1 MAGFFSSHI
10 GLITSCSFS
19 VFRNLAQLVVCVV
32 TARLGGD
39 LTLLN
44 RCGSLGIDPCKAEDT
59 CVTVEKTNAVIHPS
73 SEFTRL
79 FPSNGFCLPKELFK
93 VGDNLPRAFIK
104 FISLIKDDLGQH
116 SDLISCL
123 AKKGI
128 IPCNG
133 LCAICDNISS
143 DAYPGKI
150 SLTELCLPIR
160 IKSQYCEDIKEPTV
174 LTLCPEEVLRRAA
187 AAEII
192 STGCAADCIHE
203 PK

>member
-123 AKKGI
+123 AKT
-128 IPCNG
+128 
-133 LCAICDNISS
+133 LCEDGCESCDNISS
-143 DAYPGKI
+143 DAYPGKF

-160 IKSQYCEDIKEPTV
+160 IKNEYCEDIKEPTF
-174 LTLCPEEVLRRAA
+174 LTLCPQEIVRRAA
-187 AAEII
+187 TAQII
-192 STGCAADCIHE
+192 PTGCETDCIHQ